1 VITLALALAKR
12 ERARKT
18 KRERERESS
27 SETKRER
34 ERETSSVNLSP
45 RPSLRVQI
53 NASPCGFCA
62 RNKKT
67 RVLVSVFERAALRSR
82 VCVSVHVHNL
92 QSQEL
97 EGTHE
102 HDTNAIPRRGS
113 EQIERHS
120 WSACTK
126 QARRVECKFVGA
138 TAGVK
143 VRASECKQ
151 RERGKR
157 NPLSVPYCACD
168 SRGSGD
174 SPLAQRLQDWDES
187 IDVAETSNLRTTH
200 QEIRAFPPV
209 SLSLPNSLFL
219 FNLTAAPTVFMTDA
233 ACFFIAGLLYMS
245 GASVADMPG
254 QV

>member
-1 VITLALALAKR
+1 MQICGSDSGSESQSEGVQAKR
-12 ERARKT
+12 K
-18 KRERERESS
+18 
-27 SETKRER
+27 
-34 ERETSSVNLSP
+34 
-45 RPSLRVQI
+45 
-53 NASPCGFCA
+53 
-62 RNKKT
+62 
-67 RVLVSVFERAALRSR
+67 
-82 VCVSVHVHNL
+82 
-92 QSQEL
+92 
-97 EGTHE
+97 
-102 HDTNAIPRRGS
+102 
-113 EQIERHS
+113 
-120 WSACTK
+120 
-126 QARRVECKFVGA
+126 
-138 TAGVK
+138 
-143 VRASECKQ
+143 
-151 RERGKR
+151 GKA
-157 NPLSVPYCACD
+157 NPPLCVPYCACD